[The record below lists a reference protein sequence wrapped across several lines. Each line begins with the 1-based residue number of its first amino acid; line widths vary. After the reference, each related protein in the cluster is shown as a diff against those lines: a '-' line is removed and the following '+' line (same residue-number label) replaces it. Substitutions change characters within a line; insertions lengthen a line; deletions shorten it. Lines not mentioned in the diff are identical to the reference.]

1 MNMPGQSYHYGFSRL
16 LAEKTGR
23 EFTNKLAIG
32 TLVIDSL
39 NSAAGSRRASHF
51 CGGAGC
57 VLPRLSELRQGI
69 KIQSFD
75 SRFKESYLVDPMINM
90 RLFEAVNIHLAEDE
104 YKDGIRIHLL
114 ADREYDRLVQNTLFD
129 VSNQKN
135 NQIRVRSTGRII
147 DGQQFR
153 KELYAS
159 YPMLDQYILKKAG
172 VTEDE
177 INEVKEL
184 LFATLN
190 DDAASFISKYLN
202 FNPDLEWHDTEFFNE
217 SVINQLIDQTLETVI
232 KYIKK

>member
-1 MNMPGQSYHYGFSRL
+1 M
-16 LAEKTGR
+16 
-23 EFTNKLAIG
+23 
-32 TLVIDSL
+32 
-39 NSAAGSRRASHF
+39 
-51 CGGAGC
+51 
-57 VLPRLSELRQGI
+57 
-69 KIQSFD
+69 
-75 SRFKESYLVDPMINM
+75 
-90 RLFEAVNIHLAEDE
+90 NIHLAEDE

-135 NQIRVRSTGRII
+135 NQIRVRNTGRII

-232 KYIKK
+232 KYIEK